1 MEGLTRFDRLEGIVV
16 HGDKRGRIL
25 GFPTANIAVAPG
37 CIVPED
43 GVYSAIVR
51 LPQSGRTFGA
61 TASVGTNPTFDDVD
75 STRVEAFIHDLD
87 EMLYGLTIE
96 LYFVQQL
103 RPMQRFASVD
113 ALIAQTQADVDT
125 SKALL
130 KARALPPLR

>member
-1 MEGLTRFDRLEGIVV
+1 MDPLAQFDRIDGVIV

-37 CIVPED
+37 FKVPED

-51 LPQSGRTFGA
+51 LPQSVRSFGA

-75 STRVEAFIHDLD
+75 TTRVEAFIHDLD
-87 EMLYGLTIE
+87 EMLYGLNIE
-96 LYFVQQL
+96 LYCVQQL
-103 RPMQRFASVD
+103 RPMQRFPTVD
-113 ALIAQTQADVDT
+113 ALIAQTQLDVAA

-130 KARALPPLR
+130 LARALTPIK